1 MTVLFVFDEGPG
13 RGLGHR
19 RRCAVIAAALRE
31 RGLECVELPLAGSVD
46 APIVVVDSYA
56 VRADDRRRFRAGR
69 VIALDDLAR
78 DLDVAVVVDPAPGAS
93 TAPHRRAG
101 RVLAGA
107 GYALVDPAV
116 RALRDL
122 HGDRPDREPKTVL
135 VATGAA
141 DSTGVG
147 VAMASAL
154 AGSDLGLDVRL
165 VVGPWGARPGADT
178 RAHGAVEIVERVDG
192 LAPELVAADIVVT
205 AAGVTLL
212 EAMCLGRPTVAVA
225 TAPNQRGN
233 LDGVLAAGAALG
245 ATPDRVVEAVARLVA
260 DRLLRGVLT
269 RAATGLIDGRGSDRV
284 ADVIAELAVQ
294 VAA

>member
-1 MTVLFVFDEGPG
+1 MTVLLVFDEGPG

-19 RRCAVIAAALRE
+19 RRCAVIAGALRD
-31 RGLECVELPLAGSVD
+31 RGLDCVELPLGGSVD
-46 APIVVVDSYA
+46 APIVVVDSYVA
-56 VRADDRRRFRAGR
+56 RADDRSRFRAGR

-78 DLDVAVVVDPAPGAS
+78 DLDVAVVIDPAPGAS

-116 RALRDL
+116 RALRAVQ
-122 HGDRPDREPKTVL
+122 HDRPDREPTTLL

-141 DSTGVG
+141 DREGVG
-147 VAMASAL
+147 VAMAAAL
-154 AGSDLGLDVRL
+154 ADSELGLAVRL
-165 VVGPWGARPGADT
+165 VVGPWGARPAAGRCGRGD
-178 RAHGAVEIVERVDG
+178 VEIVERLDG
-192 LAPELVAADIVVT
+192 LAGELARADIVVT

-225 TAPNQRGN
+225 TAVNQRGN

-260 DRLLRGVLT
+260 DPPLRRLLADT
-269 RAATGLIDGRGSDRV
+269 ASALIDGRGADRV